1 MKLLILLLKWP
12 LLIQFSENTK
22 AQIMFDSVEYT
33 FIYICIISAIIFM
46 ISIPVL
52 LASSI
57 INSFL
62 NLQTFNNKINV
73 EFCCNDKKYN
83 KNYSTSI
90 CKKYLKSYS
99 EFSKSIF
106 GLAIWNL
113 FSLAYIIVGF
123 ENFSIGLK
131 EYFYFPFNVLKSL
144 NHDDLLG
151 SSFSSFSSSWSYML
165 IIGIAT
171 FIFYFLGGFIGRYF
185 ALKNLK
191 NKNLNFS
198 LSFELT

>member
-12 LLIQFSENTK
+12 LLIQFSENSK
-22 AQIMFDSVEYT
+22 AQMMFAEIEYT
-33 FIYICIISAIIFM
+33 FIYICLISTIIFM

-52 LASSI
+52 LAYSMI
-57 INSFL
+57 DSFF
-62 NLQTFNNKINV
+62 NLQIFNKKIDL

-83 KNYSTSI
+83 MNYSNSI

-99 EFSKSIF
+99 IFWKSIS

-113 FSLAYIIVGF
+113 LSLIYIIVEF
-123 ENFSIGLK
+123 ENFRSGLK
-131 EYFYFPFNVLKSL
+131 EYFNFPFNVLKSL

-151 SSFSSFSSSWSYML
+151 STFSEFTSNWSYML
-165 IIGIAT
+165 IIAIAT
-171 FIFYFLGGFIGRYF
+171 FIFYFLGEFFGRYF

-191 NKNLNFS
+191 NKNISFS
-198 LSFELT
+198 LS